1 MNLISFSKLFS
12 LFFTFKCGFLNIFI
26 SLLELEKSSIEREN
40 AQTLASENSTL
51 KSELERQKNTLISV
65 QKNFDEKSKSVSKV
79 MEENLRLKKERTRAE
94 IMRAEKSQSY
104 QDRIKNFIS
113 DSRKILKTQK
123 SEAENNFKQLN
134 QSYRI
139 STANIV
145 EKYQSLIEEN
155 EQKNKLELTNAY
167 RTHSAEIEELR
178 NSHEIELISK
188 DSKIKDL
195 ETVLENIETSK
206 STEKTRLNE
215 EIKCLQNTISD
226 SQLTE
231 KSLREKF
238 LAKNSQSERLAN
250 ELDVTK
256 DINKHLRKD
265 FEEVKA
271 ENV

>member
-1 MNLISFSKLFS
+1 M
-12 LFFTFKCGFLNIFI
+12 
-26 SLLELEKSSIEREN
+26 LELEKSKTECEK
-40 AQTLASENSTL
+40 AQSLASENLTL
-51 KSELERQKNTLISV
+51 KSELEKQKTNLISV
-65 QKNFDEKSKSVSKV
+65 QKNFDEKSKSVSKI
-79 MEENLRLKKERTRAE
+79 MEENLRLEKEKTRAE

-113 DSRKILKTQK
+113 ESRKILKTQK
-123 SEAENNFKQLN
+123 SEAENNFKLLN
-134 QSYRI
+134 QSYRV

-155 EQKNKLELTNAY
+155 DQKNKLQLTKAY
-167 RTHSAEIEELR
+167 QTHSAEIEELR
-178 NSHEIELISK
+178 NTHEIEIISK

-195 ETVLENIETSK
+195 QTALENIETSK
-206 STEKTRLNE
+206 STEKTRLSE
-215 EIKCLQNTISD
+215 EIKCLENAISD

-238 LAKNSQSERLAN
+238 LAKNSESERLAN
-250 ELDVTK
+250 ELDMTK

-271 ENV
+271 ENL

>member
-1 MNLISFSKLFS
+1 M
-12 LFFTFKCGFLNIFI
+12 
-26 SLLELEKSSIEREN
+26 LELEKSKSEREK
-40 AQTLASENSTL
+40 AQSLASENVTL
-51 KSELERQKNTLISV
+51 KSEVERQKTTLISV
-65 QKNFDEKSKSVSKV
+65 RKNFDEKSKSVSKI

-104 QDRIKNFIS
+104 QDRIKKFIS

-134 QSYRI
+134 QFYRV
-139 STANIV
+139 SMANIV
-145 EKYQSLIEEN
+145 QKYQSLIEEN

-167 RTHSAEIEELR
+167 QTHSAEIEELR
-178 NSHEIELISK
+178 NSHEIEIISK

-206 STEKTRLNE
+206 LTEKTRLNE
-215 EIKCLQNTISD
+215 EVKCLENAISD

-238 LAKNSQSERLAN
+238 LAKNSESERLAN
-250 ELDVTK
+250 ELDMTK

-271 ENV
+271 ENL